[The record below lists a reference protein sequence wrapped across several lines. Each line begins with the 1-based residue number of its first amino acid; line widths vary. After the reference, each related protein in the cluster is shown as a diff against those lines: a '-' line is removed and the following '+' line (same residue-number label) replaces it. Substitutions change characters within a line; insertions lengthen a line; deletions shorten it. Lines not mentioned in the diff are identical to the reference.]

1 MSNEGSKENGD
12 IRRDTRDTTYVVFK
26 FDLNLVDFYERDQ
39 SCIEQKSLYKLL

>member
-12 IRRDTRDTTYVVFK
+12 IRRYARDTTYVVFK

-39 SCIEQKSLYKLL
+39 AA